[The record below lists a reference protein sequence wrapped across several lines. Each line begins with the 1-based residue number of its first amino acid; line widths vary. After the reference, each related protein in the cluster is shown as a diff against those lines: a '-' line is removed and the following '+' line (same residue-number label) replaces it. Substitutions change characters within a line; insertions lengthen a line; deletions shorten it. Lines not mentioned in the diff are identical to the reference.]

1 MKVKFEF
8 SLPEEREEYEIQ
20 LNAGKLYSAVWDYAE
35 WLRGICK
42 HGNPDEYN
50 AQKCREKLYELLN
63 ERNVSI

>member
-1 MKVKFEF
+1 MKATFEF
-8 SLPEEREEYEIQ
+8 DLPSENEEY
-20 LNAGKLYSAVWDYAE
+20 KLHCQTTDLHCAIWDYAE

-50 AQKCREKLYELLN
+50 AQKCREKLYDLLN

>member
-8 SLPEEREEYEIQ
+8 FLPEEREEYEIQ

-42 HGNPDEYN
+42 HGNPGDFN
-50 AQKCREKLYELLN
+50 AEACREKLYEFLKDNDYNL
-63 ERNVSI
+63 